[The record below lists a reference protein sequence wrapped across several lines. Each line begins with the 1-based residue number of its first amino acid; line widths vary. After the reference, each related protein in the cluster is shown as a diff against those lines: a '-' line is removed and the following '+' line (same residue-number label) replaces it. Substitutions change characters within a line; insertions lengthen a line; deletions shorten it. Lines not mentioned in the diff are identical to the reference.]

1 MSEAM
6 INLLL
11 QALGETLLMV
21 LASALFSGLIGIPL
35 GVALHVTKSGQI
47 LQHPVLNRVLGA
59 IINLGRSVPFIILLV
74 AIIPLTRLIV
84 GTSIGT
90 VAAIVPL
97 TVGAIPFVARLI
109 EGALIEAPSGLVEA
123 AQAMGA
129 KPLQIIQKV
138 LLPEALPGILNS
150 LTITLVT
157 LVNYSAM
164 AGAIGGG
171 GLGDVGIRYGYQRF
185 DPLVML
191 ITVAILVILV
201 QLIQSLGDRLVKQV
215 DHR

>member
-47 LQHPVLNRVLGA
+47 LQHPLLNRVLGA

-109 EGALIEAPSGLVEA
+109 EGALIEVPSGLVEA

-171 GLGDVGIRYGYQRF
+171 GLGDLGIRYGYQRF
-185 DPLVML
+185 LPEIMLAVVLVL
-191 ITVAILVILV
+191 IFFV
-201 QLIQSLGDRLVKQV
+201 QAVQSLGDWAVRKLS
-215 DHR
+215 HR

>member
-47 LQHPVLNRVLGA
+47 LQHPLLNRVLGA

-109 EGALIEAPSGLVEA
+109 EGALIEVPSGLVEA

>member
-1 MSEAM
+1 MSAAM
-6 INLLL
+6 IELLVL
-11 QALGETLLMV
+11 ALGETILMV
-21 LASALFSGLIGIPL
+21 AASALFSALLGIPL
-35 GVALHVTKSGQI
+35 GVALHVTKAGQI
-47 LQHPVLNRVLGA
+47 LAQPKLQRLLGT
-59 IINLGRSVPFIILLV
+59 IVNVGRSVPFIILLV
-74 AIIPLTRLIV
+74 AIIPFTRFIV

-109 EGALIEAPSGLVEA
+109 EGALIEVPFGLQEA

-138 LLPEALPGILNS
+138 LLPEALPGIINA

-185 DPLVML
+185 DPAVML
-191 ITVAILVILV
+191 VTVVILVLLV
-201 QLIQSLGDRLVKQV
+201 QLIQGLGDRLVKRV